1 MPMMI
6 PERHDERVALLPIEA
21 PLADLR
27 CTRSAKHVINNRA
40 RVPMRLGFICGTQ
53 KLQRALN
60 RRHRWSAGERIAIFQ
75 QIPVEAISGGRRFDQ
90 FAQRPLRVTPF
101 IMKEISDWDA
111 VAD

>member
-27 CTRSAKHVINNRA
+27 CARSAKHVIDNRA
-40 RVPMRLGFICGTQ
+40 RVAMRVRFITGWQ

-60 RRHRWSAGERIAIFQ
+60 RRHRRSAGERIPIFE
-75 QIPVEAISGGRRFDQ
+75 QIAVEAISGDRRFDQ
-90 FAQRPLRVTPF
+90 FAQRLLRVTPF

-111 VAD
+111 VA